1 MQPVAGPYSCPR
13 VTGLSHQ
20 SHRAFTH
27 SKPIRHNWRV
37 GVRAC
42 GQLAAPTE
50 TKQSNTNQIM
60 KQRLKNPLQ
69 AKACSFIAITI
80 AVTTMAASNAV
91 VDHIK
96 VFNENV
102 SGVPSANPVAVG
114 DNVYSP
120 EFAPG
125 LVAEGLDLLENPS
138 GVITRFGNLSGGART
153 EPDENTYLILDH
165 NPGGPTPDYDYGRH
179 FLFQGHENSGN
190 LAYVTRINLDVASPD
205 HRITLLTPVG
215 GNGLTGF
222 NSIDGS
228 TWNPFSGTMLFAQE
242 AGANGGVIEMGA
254 DFDPNTG
261 GGSGLRTLYGSLG
274 RGGYEG
280 IHPDDSGNIWIVEDV
295 GGSTVM
301 NNGRNPNSFVYRF
314 VPTSP
319 DDLTHGKLQ
328 ALQVSIDGNPIVFV
342 PVDAGHPNGDTRSQN
357 QLLLH
362 TVGASWPVQWVT
374 VHDTAINGTGPFD
387 ANALAKAAGATPF
400 KRPENGQFQPG
411 SHFRTFFFVITGDT
425 DNTAGTDPVLAARG
439 AWGGIFR
446 VDLNANG
453 DSGNIS
459 LVVLGDADHAAFDN
473 ITFVDDR
480 DTILVTEDR
489 GDSLHD
495 QLDKLDSIWAY
506 KLNEQHPDRNIAA
519 RFVALGLDRVATD
532 EDNEPTGLHISE
544 GDATIGGLI
553 GTRVFRKDRA
563 MLFFTEQH
571 GENNLFEVVPRD

>member
-1 MQPVAGPYSCPR
+1 
-13 VTGLSHQ
+13 
-20 SHRAFTH
+20 
-27 SKPIRHNWRV
+27 
-37 GVRAC
+37 
-42 GQLAAPTE
+42 
-50 TKQSNTNQIM
+50 
-60 KQRLKNPLQ
+60 
-69 AKACSFIAITI
+69 
-80 AVTTMAASNAV
+80 MAASNAAA
-91 VDHIK
+91 DHIK

-125 LVAEGLDLLENPS
+125 LVAEGMDLLENPS
-138 GVITRFGNLSGGART
+138 GVITRFGNLSSGART

-205 HRITLLTPVG
+205 HRFTLLTPVG
-215 GNGLTGF
+215 MNGLTGF

-228 TWNPFSGTMLFAQE
+228 TWNPFSGTMLFTQE
-242 AGANGGVIEMGA
+242 AGANGGVIEMGS

-274 RGGYEG
+274 RGGFEG
-280 IHPDDSGNIWIVEDV
+280 IHPDDSGNIWIVEDS
-295 GGSTVM
+295 GGTTVM
-301 NNGRNPNSFVYRF
+301 NNGKNPNSFVYRF
-314 VPTSP
+314 VPLHTG
-319 DDLTHGKLQ
+319 DLTRGKLQ
-328 ALQVSIDGNPIVFV
+328 ALQVSINGNPVVFV
-342 PVDAGHPNGDTRSQN
+342 PVDSGHPNGDTRSQN

-374 VHDTAINGTGPFD
+374 VHDTEVNGTASFD
-387 ANALAKAAGATPF
+387 ANAMAKAAGATPF

-411 SHFRTFFFVITGDT
+411 SHFRTFVFLITGDT
-425 DNTAGTDPVLAARG
+425 DNIAGTDPVLAARG

-446 VDLNANG
+446 VDLDANRE
-453 DSGNIS
+453 SGNIS
-459 LVVLGDADHAAFDN
+459 LVVLGDADHASFDN
-473 ITFVDDR
+473 ITFVDDK

-489 GDSLHD
+489 GDLLHD
-495 QLDKLDSIWAY
+495 QLNTLDSIWAY
-506 KLNEQHPDRNIAA
+506 KLDKQHPDRNIAA
-519 RFVALGLDRVATD
+519 RFVALGLDRLATD
-532 EDNEPTGLHISE
+532 EDNEPTGLHMSE

-553 GTRVFRKDRA
+553 GTKVFRKDRA

-571 GENNLFEVVPRD
+571 GENNLFEVLPLD